1 MRPQKEFAPKPGL
14 IASAIAA
21 ERKGALLL
29 LADYAGNAQFQ
40 PPQMAA
46 RNLVIRAN
54 MPESA
59 QAFEISPGEVK
70 LLPRERTPGGT
81 QIVLDEFCTTAM
93 ILCTTDL
100 GLKERVEAAIARVRP
115 LAVQLAI
122 EQAELML
129 QAVAEISGRL
139 NADGHHLIT
148 PEVLKQRAD
157 AGIVAKPTDERD
169 LLAKAEASIKSAR
182 EAQEREDFAL
192 AWAEARR
199 RPAAANPHVR
209 SLAHSERHAYRYRGR
224 FFFQARRF
232 QACRPFARTDTR
244 AHQAGLLR
252 SLCRIQHV
260 AGVLLLG

>member
-29 LADYAGNAQFQ
+29 LADYAGNSQFQ

-70 LLPRERTPGGT
+70 LLPRERAPGGT

-148 PEVLKQRAD
+148 PDVLKQRAD

-192 AWAEARR
+192 AWAEAR
-199 RPAAANPHVR
+199 A
-209 SLAHSERHAYRYRGR
+209 
-224 FFFQARRF
+224 
-232 QACRPFARTDTR
+232 
-244 AHQAGLLR
+244 QAGR
-252 SLCRIQHV
+252 CEPSCSV
-260 AGVLLLG
+260 TGS

>member
-1 MRPQKEFAPKPGL
+1 MRPQKELAPKPGL
-14 IASAIAA
+14 LASAIAA

-40 PPQMAA
+40 PSQMAA
-46 RNLVIRAN
+46 RNLVIRAT

-70 LLPRERTPGGT
+70 LLPRERTPLGT
-81 QIVLDEFCTTAM
+81 QIVLDEFSTTAM

-129 QAVAEISGRL
+129 QAVTEISGRL

-148 PEVLKQRAD
+148 PDVLKQRAD

-199 RPAAANPHVR
+199 RRPAAANPHVR

-224 FFFQARRF
+224 FFFQA
-232 QACRPFARTDTR
+232 CRPLASTDPC
-244 AHQAGLLR
+244 AHQGGLLR
-252 SLCRIQHV
+252 SLCCVQHV
-260 AGVLLLG
+260 AGVLLVG